1 MNKKILGLIL
11 EINPFHNGHKY
22 FIDKAKEIVNPDLT
36 IAIITTS
43 FSMRADISV
52 IDKFEKAKL
61 LLENGIDLVLELPFV
76 YANNSA
82 SFFASSSISI
92 LNNMHITHLAFGAE
106 LDDLAKLEQL
116 EKIQSSENFKLN
128 LKKYLDKGNSYPTSS
143 LKALMEETT
152 SKELINN
159 YPLSNNTLA
168 INYLQA
174 IKKIN
179 DKIKPVII
187 KRIDNDY
194 NSKEA
199 IKNHLA
205 SATSLREM
213 IRLKQDISSF
223 IPAYQYDFIDI
234 DNAYD
239 NLYRLLKYQMLMKKE
254 INNANVKEGIE
265 NRLNSFIDANNFDDF
280 IKNVQT
286 KRYSISRIKR
296 TILDIVLDIDKKYE
310 DIDTYLPYNRVLA
323 SNSLGLKY
331 LKGKD
336 IINNTKKL
344 LESDNKELKEI
355 LEYELKTTKLYDLI
369 TNKNTFKNE
378 FIFMVKK

>member
-128 LKKYLDKGNSYPTSS
+128 LKKYLDKGNSYPASS

-213 IRLKQDISSF
+213 IRLKQNISSF

-265 NRLNSFIDANNFDDF
+265 NRLNSFIEANNFDDF

-296 TILDIVLDIDKKYE
+296 TILDIILDIDKKYE

-344 LESDNKELKEI
+344 LESDNKDLTEI